1 MLVLAVPEDFHE
13 LFEDRSL
20 TAITPL
26 RELGRVVIVT
36 VYFALMLIIAILCT
50 KNCWTY

>member
-20 TAITPL
+20 TAIAPL
-26 RELGRVVIVT
+26 RELSRVVIVT
-36 VYFALMLIIAILCT
+36 VNFTLMLIIAILCT